1 MCGAGQHGE
10 GRALSQPHVVIVGG
24 GFGGLTAARWLR
36 RAPVRVTLVDREN
49 HHLFQ
54 PLLYQVA
61 TAMLSPADIASPIRH
76 VLRRQRNARVI
87 LAEVTGVDP
96 SRRVVALDE
105 GELEYDFLVLATGAT
120 HSYFGHAD
128 WPTHAPGLKTI
139 DDALEIR
146 RRFMLAFERAERQ
159 EDGAARRAMLT
170 FVVVG
175 AGPTGVELAGA
186 MIEIARR
193 VIPRDFRVIDT
204 SSARVIL
211 FEAQDRVLPAFP
223 AAISVRALR
232 DLKRMGIEVRLGE
245 TVTRIDDQGVSIGP
259 ERIGAGNVIWAA
271 GVQGSPTGA
280 SLGVP
285 MDDNGRVRVEPDL
298 SIPGY
303 GEVFVIGDL
312 AHVLD
317 ERSGG
322 TVPGMAPGAIQM
334 GRHVARTIASRAHG
348 GTDTRAFRFVDK
360 GMLATI
366 GRGRAVAAI
375 GGRCIGGW
383 PAWVLWAFVHVL
395 FLIGFRNRLAVMA
408 QWAWAYV
415 TYQRGARLITGGPKG
430 REGT

>member
-10 GRALSQPHVVIVGG
+10 GLALSQPHVVIVGG
-24 GFGGLTAARWLR
+24 GFGGLTAARCLR

-105 GELEYDFLVLATGAT
+105 GELEYDYLVLATGAT

-204 SSARVIL
+204 TSARVIL

-223 AAISVRALR
+223 AANSVRALR
-232 DLKRMGIEVRLGE
+232 DLKRMGVEVRLGE
-245 TVTRIDDQGVSIGP
+245 TVTRIDDGGVSIGT

-285 MDDNGRVRVEPDL
+285 MDDNGRVCVEPDL

-334 GRHVARTIASRAHG
+334 GRHVARMIASRAHG

-383 PAWVLWAFVHVL
+383 PAWMLWAFVHVL

-430 REGT
+430 RDGT